1 MRNVILIIG
10 FVLVALFLHGCGKR
24 EPQVVNATSP
34 DPLHLIP
41 FSCSYLGFRIPELD
55 QCWLACNKSVI
66 DEYNINDFA
75 VQLECVHP
83 DYSAL
88 QCGLD
93 L

>member
-1 MRNVILIIG
+1 MNNANRI
-10 FVLVALFLHGCGKR
+10 FSFLFAAVFLFSCGKR
-24 EPQVVNATSP
+24 EAQVVDASSP

-41 FSCSYLGFRIPELD
+41 FSCSYLGFPIPELD

-66 DEYNINDFA
+66 EEYNLNEFTVA
-75 VQLECVHP
+75 LECVHP

>member
-1 MRNVILIIG
+1 MNNAIRTFLYVIS
-10 FVLVALFLHGCGKR
+10 FVSCLSCGQR
-24 EPQVVNATSP
+24 ERQIVNASSP

-41 FSCSYLGFRIPELD
+41 FSCSYLGFPIPELD

-66 DEYNINDFA
+66 EEYNLDNFA
-75 VQLECVHP
+75 VDLQCSHP

-93 L
+93 